1 MYFRRTARTLGL
13 DIQLFRDETTAN
25 VIRESQRR
33 RYAEPG
39 AVDEVIELDKQWRR
53 MQFLSEATKKFVND
67 CSKAVGAKKKAKEAD
82 GDDIP
87 VPEDVMAQAQEG
99 KLDADVLATLNVM
112 QLKALSKWCAERV
125 AQLAKDAAEKE
136 KQRDTLMNSIGNIV
150 HESVPVEQD
159 EDKGNKVE
167 RMFGDVERR
176 MKLNHVDLMEKL
188 GMMDTSKAVTAMSG
202 GRAYVLKGGLVQLQ
216 VALISYGLSFMVQR
230 GYTPFYPPFF
240 LTKDAMAGVAQLSQ
254 FDEELYKVTGEGEDK
269 YLIATSEMP
278 IAAYHSGKW
287 FQALK
292 EPIKYAGMSSCFR
305 KEAGAHGRDTTG
317 IFRVHQF
324 DKLEQFVVCSPRDD
338 ESWRIL
344 DEMINTSEE
353 FCKSLGLPYRVIN
366 ICSGALNNAA
376 AKKFDLEAWFPGS
389 GAFRELVSCSNCTD
403 YQARG
408 VNCRYGAEKG
418 AAKEFTH
425 MLNGTLCAVTRT
437 MCCICENYQTEEGIV
452 IPEVLRPFMLG
463 TEMLKFPPTAA
474 AVVGGPQKA

>member
-1 MYFRRTARTLGL
+1 M
-13 DIQLFRDETTAN
+13 
-25 VIRESQRR
+25 
-33 RYAEPG
+33 
-39 AVDEVIELDKQWRR
+39 DEVIELDKQWRR

-87 VPEDVMAQAQEG
+87 VPEDVMAQVQEG
-99 KLDADVLATLNVM
+99 KLEAEAVASLNVM
-112 QLKALSKWCAERV
+112 QLKSLSKWCNERV
-125 AQLAKDAAEKE
+125 AQLAKDAADKE

-167 RMFGDVERR
+167 RTFGDVERR

-240 LTKDAMAGVAQLSQ
+240 LTKEAMAGVAQLSQ

-463 TEMLKFPPTAA
+463 TEMLKFPTI
-474 AVVGGPQKA
+474 QKD